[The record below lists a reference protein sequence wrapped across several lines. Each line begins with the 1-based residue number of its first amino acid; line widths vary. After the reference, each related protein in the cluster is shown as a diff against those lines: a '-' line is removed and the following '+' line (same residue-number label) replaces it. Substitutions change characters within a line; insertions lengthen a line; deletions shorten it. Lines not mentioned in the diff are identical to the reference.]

1 MWFVASKDKK
11 GITITHA
18 FQPILDELN
27 RKPDK
32 LWVDKGSEFFNR
44 SIQSSLQDNGK
55 EMYSTHNE
63 GKHVVAERFIR
74 ALKNKIHKYTTSTSK
89 NVYNDKVNDIVNK
102 YNNTYPTTIKMK
114 PVNVKSSTYIDFG
127 IENNVKDPKFRVGD
141 HLRISK
147 YKKVFAKTYFPN
159 WSEEDF
165 IITKVKNTVLRTY
178 VISDIN
184 GEELFGLFYEKEL

>member
-1 MWFVASKDKK
+1 M
-11 GITITHA
+11 
-18 FQPILDELN
+18 
-27 RKPDK
+27 
-32 LWVDKGSEFFNR
+32 
-44 SIQSSLQDNGK
+44 
-55 EMYSTHNE
+55 
-63 GKHVVAERFIR
+63 
-74 ALKNKIHKYTTSTSK
+74 
-89 NVYNDKVNDIVNK
+89 YNDKVNDIVNK

-127 IENNVKDPKFRVGD
+127 IENNDKDPKFRVGD

-147 YKKVFAKTYFPN
+147 YKKGFAKTYFPH

-178 VISDIN
+178 VISDLN